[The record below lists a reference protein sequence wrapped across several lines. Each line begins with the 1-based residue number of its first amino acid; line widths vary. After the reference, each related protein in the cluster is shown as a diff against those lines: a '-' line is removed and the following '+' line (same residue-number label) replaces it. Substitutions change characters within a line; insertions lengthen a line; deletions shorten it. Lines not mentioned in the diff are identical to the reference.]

1 MITAIAIDD
10 EPLALDIINSFC
22 RRDGDISLTVYS
34 DPVVGMEAVHRECP
48 DLVFLDIEM
57 NGISGIEAAKALPE
71 GTFLIFTTAYAQ
83 FALDGFE
90 LNAVDFLHKPFSY
103 QRFVTAVRKMRE
115 LSRLRSMAMAGDR
128 DGGEITVKSEYRNV
142 NVPLSRIRYIEAMDN
157 YSKILLSDGSQVLTQ
172 MSLKEMSEMLPSGK
186 FIRIHRSFIIPS
198 DKVSGYSGRAVSLS
212 CGVTLPVGR
221 VYSSDFLSC
230 MKVRE
235 VSGRL

>member
-1 MITAIAIDD
+1 MKVIAIDD
-10 EPLALDIINSFC
+10 EPIALSIIARYC
-22 RRDGDISLTVYS
+22 ERRGGITLETYS
-34 DPVVGMEAVHRECP
+34 APRVGMQRVRECQP
-48 DLVFLDIEM
+48 DIVLLDIEM
-57 NGISGIEAAKALPE
+57 NGTSGIELAKQLPPSCC
-71 GTFLIFTTAYAQ
+71 LIFTTAYAHY
-83 FALDGFE
+83 ALDGFE
-90 LNAVDFLHKPFSY
+90 VNAVDFLHKPFSY

-235 VSGRL
+235 VSVRL

>member
-1 MITAIAIDD
+1 M
-10 EPLALDIINSFC
+10 
-22 RRDGDISLTVYS
+22 
-34 DPVVGMEAVHRECP
+34 
-48 DLVFLDIEM
+48 
-57 NGISGIEAAKALPE
+57 PE

-235 VSGRL
+235 VSVRL